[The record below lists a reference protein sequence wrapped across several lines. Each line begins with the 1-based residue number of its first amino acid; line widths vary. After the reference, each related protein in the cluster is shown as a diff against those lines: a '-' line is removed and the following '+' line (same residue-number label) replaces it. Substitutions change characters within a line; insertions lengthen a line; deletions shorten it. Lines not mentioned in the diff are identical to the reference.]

1 MRNILIFTLFISV
14 ILLSSCWT
22 NNKQET
28 FKQVQQQS
36 LKKIKQQA
44 QKITVVKRRYID
56 RKTRAS

>member
-28 FKQVQQQS
+28 FKQVQQQP
-36 LKKIKQQA
+36 LKETKQQA
-44 QKITVVKRRYID
+44 QKITVVKRRHID
-56 RKTRAS
+56 RRTRAS